1 MDINSIMA
9 IGLGDIY
16 EKLKELITVVEKVRE
31 NTEEIKELK
40 KSQVDIKK
48 NLEEMQGNILKLMEG
63 QKHILERLEYKEEL
77 SSLKIKLAEHIA
89 ACDKAKA

>member
-1 MDINSIMA
+1 MDIDGIMA

-16 EKLKELITVVEKVRE
+16 EKLKELITIVDKVRV

-40 KSQVDIKK
+40 KNQ
-48 NLEEMQGNILKLMEG
+48 EEMQGNILKLMEG

-89 ACDKAKA
+89 ACEKAKA

>member
-1 MDINSIMA
+1 MA

-40 KSQVDIKK
+40 KSQDKMRGIYSNLWKASSAFWKDWSIKK
-48 NLEEMQGNILKLMEG
+48 N
-63 QKHILERLEYKEEL
+63 
-77 SSLKIKLAEHIA
+77 SLH
-89 ACDKAKA
+89 

>member
-1 MDINSIMA
+1 MDINYIMA

-16 EKLKELITVVEKVRE
+16 EKIKELITVVDKVRV

-40 KSQVDIKK
+40 KSQ
-48 NLEEMQGNILKLMEG
+48 EEMQGNILKLMEG

-89 ACDKAKA
+89 ACEKAKA

>member
-1 MDINSIMA
+1 MDMNYIMA

-16 EKLKELITVVEKVRE
+16 EKIKELITVVDKVRV

-40 KSQVDIKK
+40 KNQDEV
-48 NLEEMQGNILKLMEG
+48 QGNILKLMEG

-89 ACDKAKA
+89 ACEKAKA

>member
-1 MDINSIMA
+1 
-9 IGLGDIY
+9 
-16 EKLKELITVVEKVRE
+16 
-31 NTEEIKELK
+31 
-40 KSQVDIKK
+40 
-48 NLEEMQGNILKLMEG
+48 MQGNILKLMEG